1 MNEKLPNLS
10 NENKIPKEWQDVM
23 ERKEKT
29 TTEELREAQDGCFN
43 ASQEVSSVSYKG
55 LVSLA
60 EDLGGNNKEQTDVFL
75 SSANS
80 IRDYYNNLTQ
90 DCINLILRATFDD
103 GKAVDGLPS
112 ISNLNDTFLTKERR
126 LKEVEGLDGTLQN
139 SINKIITTI
148 DPESYSDETI
158 KQVLNNAATGEEL
171 SSLLY
176 DYATDP
182 TKEES
187 REAFE
192 EFCKNTREAEGNSF
206 KKLSEL
212 LDEKGYDANL
222 VLFTKDLAGA
232 LPIRKESFHRS
243 LLKYTQVAHKLKSEI
258 GGTEAIHEV
267 RNETNSTPSEDSEF
281 SKEGFV

>member
-1 MNEKLPNLS
+1 MNERLTPYPS
-10 NENKIPKEWQDVM
+10 NENEIPKGWRDVM
-23 ERKEKT
+23 EGKEKT
-29 TTEELREAQDGCFN
+29 TAEKLREAQDECFN

-60 EDLGGNNKEQTDVFL
+60 EDLDGNNNEQADVLL
-75 SSANS
+75 SSANN
-80 IRDYYNNLTQ
+80 IRNYYHDLTEDYV
-90 DCINLILRATFDD
+90 NLILHATS
-103 GKAVDGLPS
+103 GEKVVNGLPS
-112 ISNLNDTFLTKERR
+112 FSNLNDPSLTKERR
-126 LKEVEGLDGTLQN
+126 LKKVEELDGTLQN

-158 KQVLNNAATGEEL
+158 KQVLNNAATGKEL

-182 TKEES
+182 TNEES
-187 REAFE
+187 RKAFE

-212 LDEKGYDANL
+212 LGEKGYDANL

-232 LPIRKESFHRS
+232 LPIRKESFYNS
-243 LLKYTQVAHKLKSEI
+243 LLHYTQVAHKLKSEI

>member
-1 MNEKLPNLS
+1 MNERITPYPS
-10 NENKIPKEWQDVM
+10 NGNEIPEEWRDTM

-29 TTEELREAQDGCFN
+29 TAEELRETQDGCFN

-55 LVSLA
+55 LISLA
-60 EDLGGNNKEQTDVFL
+60 EDLDGNNNEQADVLL
-75 SSANS
+75 SSANN
-80 IRDYYNNLTQ
+80 IRNYYHDLTEDYV
-90 DCINLILRATFDD
+90 NLILHATFG

-112 ISNLNDTFLTKERR
+112 IGSLNDTSLTKE
-126 LKEVEGLDGTLQN
+126 KVEELDGTLQN

-158 KQVLNNAATGEEL
+158 KQVLNNAATGKEL

-182 TKEES
+182 TNKGR

-212 LDEKGYDANL
+212 LGEKGYDANL

-232 LPIRKESFHRS
+232 LPIRKESFYNS

-258 GGTEAIHEV
+258 GGTETIHEV